1 MLVSGTYGKQ
11 GKNFYTTGLHV
22 FCTTDTVP
30 MCYPLDFGITVH
42 ITVHIT
48 VRGALPVYVL
58 NIPGCEFCWPMV
70 LVQSAGLDE
79 GDWMSGSRRRAGA
92 VSDRPAQL
100 QQPGQIFLLAF
111 SIG

>member
-1 MLVSGTYGKQ
+1 MLFLGFWYYRTY
-11 GKNFYTTGLHV
+11 YRAYYIR
-22 FCTTDTVP
+22 D
-30 MCYPLDFGITVH
+30 
-42 ITVHIT
+42 
-48 VRGALPVYVL
+48 ALPVYVL
-58 NIPGCEFCWPMV
+58 NIPGCELCWPMV
-70 LVQSAGLDE
+70 LMQSAGLDE